1 MSLWGLEGNLLN
13 ARPFLGCEGI
23 RFLFSPVPSSMY
35 TSVVLHQHCN
45 VSVLL
50 YNKNVSIASIPP
62 FISYHISRLAFLL
75 HFLPSHHSRKVLRR
89 RASLKVPMMWRPSC
103 PPRRHQAQSS
113 PSNEKMPFQKCPLGA
128 MCLGLVGGCSVPK
141 MLKL

>member
-13 ARPFLGCEGI
+13 ARPFLGCEAVDFCFP
-23 RFLFSPVPSSMY
+23 RYLHLH
-35 TSVVLHQHCN
+35 TSVVLHQHCIN

-50 YNKNVSIASIPP
+50 YNNNVSIASIAP
-62 FISYHISRLAFLL
+62 FISYHIQIGISL

-128 MCLGLVGGCSVPK
+128 MCLGVVGGCSVVR